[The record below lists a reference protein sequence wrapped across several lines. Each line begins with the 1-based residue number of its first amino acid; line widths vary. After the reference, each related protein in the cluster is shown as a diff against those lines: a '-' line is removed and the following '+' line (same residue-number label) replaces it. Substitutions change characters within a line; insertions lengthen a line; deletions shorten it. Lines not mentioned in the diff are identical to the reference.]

1 MQQELCKTGIERKK
15 LLNLNSKDQLKEEV
29 FYLLSELSKSPDI
42 TQRQLSSKL
51 NISLGKTNY
60 LLRKLIKKGLIKVKN
75 FSHHSGKIKK
85 IKYILTPKGFKE
97 KIHLTY
103 HFLKR
108 AEAEYNYLKQEWE
121 RLKGRKKKCI
131 IYNPWV
137 IEERSLS
144 GRVYEKCKEYKKR
157 F

>member
-1 MQQELCKTGIERKK
+1 MQQEICKPGIEGKR

-29 FYLLSELSKSPDI
+29 FYLLSELSKSPDV

-60 LLRKLIKKGLIKVKN
+60 LLRKLIKKGLIKAKN
-75 FSHHSGKIKK
+75 FSHRPGKIKK
-85 IKYILTPKGFKE
+85 ISYILTPKGFKE
-97 KIHLTY
+97 KVRLTY
-103 HFLKR
+103 YFLKR

-121 RLKGRKKKCI
+121 RLRAEQKK
-131 IYNPWV
+131 
-137 IEERSLS
+137 
-144 GRVYEKCKEYKKR
+144 VYT

>member
-1 MQQELCKTGIERKK
+1 MQQELCKTGIERKR
-15 LLNLNSKDQLKEEV
+15 LLNLNSKDQPKEEV

-75 FSHHSGKIKK
+75 FSHRPGKIKK
-85 IKYILTPKGFKE
+85 ISYILTPKGFKE

-121 RLKGRKKKCI
+121 RLKEKKK
-131 IYNPWV
+131 
-137 IEERSLS
+137 
-144 GRVYEKCKEYKKR
+144 VYDL
-157 F
+157 

>member
-1 MQQELCKTGIERKK
+1 MQQELCKTGIERKSF
-15 LLNLNSKDQLKEEV
+15 LNLNSKDQLKEEV

-75 FSHHSGKIKK
+75 FSHRPGKVKK

-121 RLKGRKKKCI
+121 RLKEKKKV
-131 IYNPWV
+131 YN
-137 IEERSLS
+137 L
-144 GRVYEKCKEYKKR
+144 
-157 F
+157 

>member
-1 MQQELCKTGIERKK
+1 MQQELCKTGIERKSF
-15 LLNLNSKDQLKEEV
+15 LNLNSKDQLKEEV

-75 FSHHSGKIKK
+75 FSHRPGKIKK
-85 IKYILTPKGFKE
+85 ISYILTPKGFKE

-121 RLKGRKKKCI
+121 RLKEKKK
-131 IYNPWV
+131 
-137 IEERSLS
+137 
-144 GRVYEKCKEYKKR
+144 VYDL
-157 F
+157 

>member
-1 MQQELCKTGIERKK
+1 MEQELCKTGIEGKR
-15 LLNLNSKDQLKEEV
+15 LLNLNSKDQLKEDV
-29 FYLLSELSKSPDI
+29 FYLLSELSKSPDA

-75 FSHHSGKIKK
+75 FSHRPGKIKK
-85 IKYILTPKGFKE
+85 IKYILTPEGFKE
-97 KIHLTY
+97 KIRLTY

-121 RLKGRKKKCI
+121 RLRT
-131 IYNPWV
+131 Y
-137 IEERSLS
+137 
-144 GRVYEKCKEYKKR
+144 KEYEEVEGN
-157 F
+157 FD

>member
-1 MQQELCKTGIERKK
+1 MQQEFCKTGIEGKR

-29 FYLLSELSKSPDI
+29 FYLLSELSKSPNI

-75 FSHHSGKIKK
+75 FSHRPGKIKK
-85 IKYILTPKGFKE
+85 ISYILTPKGFKE

-108 AEAEYNYLKQEWE
+108 AEAEYDYLKQEWE
-121 RLKGRKKKCI
+121 RLKEKKKV
-131 IYNPWV
+131 YN
-137 IEERSLS
+137 L
-144 GRVYEKCKEYKKR
+144 
-157 F
+157 

>member
-1 MQQELCKTGIERKK
+1 MQQELCKTGIEEKR
-15 LLNLNSKDQLKEEV
+15 LLNLNSNDQLKEEV

-75 FSHHSGKIKK
+75 FSHRPGKIKK
-85 IKYILTPKGFKE
+85 ISYILTPKGFKE

-108 AEAEYNYLKQEWE
+108 AEAEYNYLKQEWKK
-121 RLKGRKKKCI
+121 LKT
-131 IYNPWV
+131 Y
-137 IEERSLS
+137 
-144 GRVYEKCKEYKKR
+144 KEYEEVEDN
-157 F
+157 FG